1 MQKKLS
7 KILAL
12 LGALTLS
19 ASCAFGCG
27 GGGGTNSGN
36 GENGGNTD
44 AGDKITLE
52 VLVDS
57 GGLGTEWVT
66 EAGKRF
72 ATANKNTNWGVDD
85 KGKAKVGVTV
95 KAITSSGVNI
105 GQSSKTA
112 TTAIYDLTDVS
123 SLAEAVNGGYV
134 LEIDDIMTE
143 KFDNREGVNVSIDD
157 KIAAENKGR
166 FTYGGKY
173 YAAPSME
180 YYPGMAYDINL
191 FDKQGY
197 YFAKEGVSGVA
208 FNSTVLNQTFNFVEP
223 TEAGLANKS
232 CGPDGVFGTDDDG
245 LPSSLFEL
253 IALCEKMAGEG
264 VKPLSFTGQ
273 YPQYSS
279 FLLSGLTAALQGYE
293 RARAGYT
300 FDGEFEVV
308 TGYSSENLFPGF
320 DGAKKPNTKTVT
332 VTEQNGYYSSWAVEK
347 YYAEAFLELANSKG
361 WFSSAISGGVSQKDA
376 MMKFVLSGYGS
387 TTERIGMHIDGSFW
401 YNEANIEGY
410 FDQWAAL
417 SGEGG
422 SLTGRQVAWMALP
435 VNFDTAVTEGNGKGQ
450 TMFDMWSSM
459 LAINANVVNNP
470 AKMAAAK
477 AFVQFLCSD
486 SELSKF
492 TSLTSITKSLDYS
505 LTSADFDSMSSYGQ
519 RLWNMTRVNDKNKVV
534 YFTADNETFKA
545 TSNLFA
551 HGWDTDGAFSV
562 KGSPSYYEYRLSYP
576 NSTLAEAFGLQ
587 KITKEAWKS
596 LYKGAGGADA
606 VTD

>member
-27 GGGGTNSGN
+27 GN
-36 GENGGNTD
+36 GENGGNGGNGGAD
-44 AGDKITLE
+44 AGDKVTLE

-72 ATANKNTNWGVDD
+72 AAANKNTNWGVDD
-85 KGKAKVGVTV
+85 KGKAKIGV
-95 KAITSSGVNI
+95 AIKPITASGVSV
-105 GQSSKTA
+105 GPSSKTA

-123 SLAEAVNGGYV
+123 NLAEAVNGGFV
-134 LEIDDIMTE
+134 LEINDIMTE
-143 KFDNREGVNVSIDD
+143 KFDNREGTSVSIDD

-166 FTYGGKY
+166 FTYNGKY

-197 YFAKEGVSGVA
+197 YFAKEGAACVA
-208 FNSTVLNQTFNFVEP
+208 FNSTILNKTFNFVEP
-223 TEAGLANKS
+223 TKDGLENKS

-300 FDGEFEVV
+300 FEGTFEVV

-320 DGAKKPNTKTVT
+320 DGVKKPDTKTVT
-332 VTEQNGYYSSWAVEK
+332 ITEKNGYYASWAVEK

-361 WFSSAISGGVSQKDA
+361 WFSSAKGGGVSQKDA
-376 MMKFVLSGYGS
+376 MMKFILSGYGNTS
-387 TTERIGMHIDGSFW
+387 EKIGMHIDGSFW

-410 FDQWAAL
+410 FDQWEAL
-417 SGEGG
+417 AGEGG
-422 SLTGRQVAWMALP
+422 RLTGRQVAWMALP
-435 VNFDTAVTEGNGKGQ
+435 VNFDTSVTEGNGKGQ

-492 TSLTSITKSLDYS
+492 TSLTSITKSLDYE
-505 LTSADFDSMSSYGQ
+505 LTTEDFNLMSSYGQ
-519 RLWNMTRVNDKNKVV
+519 RLWNMTRANDKTKVV
-534 YFTADNETFKA
+534 YFTADNATFKA

-562 KGSPSYYEYRLSYP
+562 KTSPSYYEYRLSYP
-576 NSTLAEAFGLQ
+576 NSTLEEIFGYQ
-587 KITKEAWKS
+587 KITKETWKS
-596 LYKGAGGADA
+596 LYKGEGGQDA